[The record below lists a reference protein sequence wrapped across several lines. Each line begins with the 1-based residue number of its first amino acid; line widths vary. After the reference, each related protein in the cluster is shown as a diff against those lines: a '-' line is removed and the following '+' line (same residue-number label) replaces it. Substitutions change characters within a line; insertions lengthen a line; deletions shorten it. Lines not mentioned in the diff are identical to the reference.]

1 MSDEVVSNALLSGAQ
16 AVAINIFPPPQCFP
30 SELQAHVWA
39 DGTPRP
45 LPAPRLPP
53 PPTFN
58 TAPLD
63 NSLADPH
70 HFFDRTAANQ
80 DGAMPRAFPIPR
92 EHIPRLD
99 VSDTERRACRR
110 LMKRMLAH
118 TLREFET
125 FTYRDKL
132 MADRAR
138 WKPQTSHDELAVF
151 REREAGATSKLLV
164 QALGDSLEQQPTLMS
179 KTRAALAPPTLLLS
193 GVGHGR
199 VENAMEA
206 VVTQSQQELALV
218 VTFMHDQVADCAIV
232 HTMEPP
238 QADKP
243 FHFLG
248 FKYFV
253 KRSPTDPRVI
263 KHRHSLYLESTGMTT
278 SSTGET
284 LGFHLMH
291 TVHLSRFP
299 NLSGHHSIEALQSI
313 RYIYRQRDDKL
324 VEVFALANMDLSGMI
339 ARPLS
344 NFLVVGAIT
353 GVVRLL
359 DLAEA
364 RRLTNMAR
372 QREKERQEG
381 RRTSSSSSR
390 SSVAAPPLA
399 SSTLCSVCR
408 DATRAKRKSSSGS
421 ERVVGGLIACKVC
434 GRGVCG
440 RCQASKRIFFG
451 DSDGV
456 MGDFRKIVACTA
468 CVAVANASRTEF
480 QHAVRARQ
488 RSHRSNV
495 SGLSSSERCA
505 ASTPSNLTPSMETKG
520 KPRPRSPLPQSKKK
534 DPARPPPATSRRRDR
549 SSATGAIDRQAGTH
563 NAEGTWLS
571 SAKTAANMEV
581 RPASAPSPPVRMALP
596 SCEPTEAQSPPPV
609 GPDSPLT
616 GEQRQRLLWAR
627 LQHLHSMVET
637 TYSLTQQNAAAILGQ
652 HAQP

>member
-1 MSDEVVSNALLSGAQ
+1 
-16 AVAINIFPPPQCFP
+16 
-30 SELQAHVWA
+30 
-39 DGTPRP
+39 
-45 LPAPRLPP
+45 
-53 PPTFN
+53 
-58 TAPLD
+58 
-63 NSLADPH
+63 
-70 HFFDRTAANQ
+70 
-80 DGAMPRAFPIPR
+80 MPRTFPIPR

-99 VSDTERRACRR
+99 VSDAERRACRR

-118 TLREFET
+118 TLREFEA

-132 MADRAR
+132 VADRTR

-164 QALGDSLEQQPTLMS
+164 QALGDSLEQQPALMS

-291 TVHLSRFP
+291 TVHLPRFP

-324 VEVFALANMDLSGMI
+324 VEVFALANMDLAGMV

-372 QREKERQEG
+372 QREKERQEE

-399 SSTLCSVCR
+399 SSTLCSVCG
-408 DATRAKRKSSSGS
+408 DAGRAKRKSSSGS
-421 ERVVGGLIACKVC
+421 ERAVGGLAACKVC
-434 GRGVCG
+434 GRGVCS
-440 RCQASKRIFFG
+440 RCQATKRIFFG
-451 DSDGV
+451 DADGV
-456 MGDFRKIVACTA
+456 MGDFRKILACTA
-468 CVAVANASRTEF
+468 CVVVANASRAEF
-480 QHAVRARQ
+480 QHALRARQ
-488 RSHRSNV
+488 RSQRSNT
-495 SGLSSSERCA
+495 SGLSSSEHGA
-505 ASTPSNLTPSMETKG
+505 ASTPSTTMEMKD
-520 KPRPRSPLPQSKKK
+520 KSRPRSPRPQLTKK
-534 DPARPPPATSRRRDR
+534 DPSRPPTARTRRRDR
-549 SSATGAIDRQAGTH
+549 SSATGAIDRQAGTP

-571 SAKTAANMEV
+571 RAKTAANMEV

-596 SCEPTEAQSPPPV
+596 PCEPTEAQSPPPA

-616 GEQRQRLLWAR
+616 GEQRERLLWAR
-627 LQHLHSMVET
+627 LHHLHSMVET
-637 TYSLTQQNAAAILGQ
+637 TYSLTQQNAAAIFGH